1 MVSSSKVRVLIA
13 DDHSIVADGLR
24 SMLEKSH
31 EIVGVVRDGLELLA
45 TAPSLK
51 PDVIVLDISMPLLN
65 GLDAAERLRSTL
77 PNVKFVFLTM
87 KDDPNL
93 AAVALNLGAV
103 GYVLKKDAT
112 SELLKA
118 FSEVLQG
125 RPYVTP
131 KLRPENWA
139 EQKTRARQFSKDL
152 TPRQEEIVQLLAE
165 GRAMKEIAGILNVS
179 EKTVEFHKY
188 HIMQAFNLK
197 SNADI
202 VLFAV
207 KRHLIS

>member
-1 MVSSSKVRVLIA
+1 MAPPSKVRVLIA

-24 SMLEKSH
+24 SMLEGSY
-31 EIVGVVRDGLELLA
+31 EVVGVVPDGRELLVV
-45 TAPSLK
+45 APTLN
-51 PDVIVLDISMPLLN
+51 PELIILDIGMPLLN
-65 GLDAAERLRSTL
+65 GLDAAERLRESL
-77 PNVKFVFLTM
+77 PRVKFVFLTM
-87 KDDPNL
+87 NEDPNV
-93 AAVALNLGAV
+93 AAAALGLGVV

-112 SELLKA
+112 AELLKA
-118 FSEVLQG
+118 VSEVLQG

-139 EQKTRARQFSKDL
+139 EQEARARQFSKDL
-152 TPRQEEIVQLLAE
+152 TPRQEEVVQLLAE
-165 GRAMKEIAGILNVS
+165 GRSMKEIAGILSVS

-188 HIMQAFNLK
+188 HVMQAFNLK